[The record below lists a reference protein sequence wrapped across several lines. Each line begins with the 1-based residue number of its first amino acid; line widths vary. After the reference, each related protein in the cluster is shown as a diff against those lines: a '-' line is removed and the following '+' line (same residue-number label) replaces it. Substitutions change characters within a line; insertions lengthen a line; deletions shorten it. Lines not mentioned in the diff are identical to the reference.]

1 MRFNLGERAM
11 KLNKLKSA
19 VIGALMLPLTSVV
32 VAEESKSAFS
42 VSGNV
47 GLYSDYIFRGY
58 TQTKNDPALQGG
70 FDVEH
75 ESGAYAGVW
84 ASNVNWT
91 TEGGYMDDNS
101 LELDFYGGFAG
112 SLGETGIGYDVG
124 VLKFYYPGTNTTAG
138 AGGADTDATEIYAS
152 LSKDIGPVSAS
163 LGVYVV
169 TSDDAWG
176 FADADGSKYLTADV
190 DVPVGKTPL
199 TASFHVGRQTFE
211 GVGNEPFDYTDW
223 KVNLEYGINDTF
235 AVGGFYTDTNQKVAS
250 WTVNNVYLGDGT
262 GGVYLSAGF

>member
-1 MRFNLGERAM
+1 M

-42 VSGNV
+42 ISGNV

-75 ESGAYAGVW
+75 ESGLYAGVW

-91 TEGGYMDDNS
+91 TEGEYMDDNS

-112 SLGETGIGYDVG
+112 GFGETGIGYDVG
-124 VLKFYYPGTNTTAG
+124 ILKFYYPGENTFAG
-138 AGGADTDATEIYAS
+138 AGGADTDATEVYAS

-169 TSDDAWG
+169 VSDDAWG
-176 FADADGSKYLTADV
+176 FADADGSKYFTADV
-190 DVPVGKTPL
+190 DVPIGETPSDCIMFMSAVKHLKVMAMNHLTTQIGK
-199 TASFHVGRQTFE
+199 
-211 GVGNEPFDYTDW
+211 
-223 KVNLEYGINDTF
+223 
-235 AVGGFYTDTNQKVAS
+235 
-250 WTVNNVYLGDGT
+250 
-262 GGVYLSAGF
+262 

>member
-1 MRFNLGERAM
+1 M
-11 KLNKLKSA
+11 KVDKLKFA
-19 VIGALMLPLTSVV
+19 VLGALMLPLSAVV
-32 VAEESKSAFS
+32 VAEEAKSAFS

-70 FDVEH
+70 FDIEH

-101 LELDFYGGFAG
+101 MEIDGYLGFAG
-112 SLGETGIGYDVG
+112 DLGETGIGYDVG

-138 AGGADTDATEIYAS
+138 AGGADTDATEVYAS
-152 LSKDIGPVSAS
+152 LSKDLGNFSAS

-176 FADADGSKYLTADV
+176 FADADGSKYYTADV
-190 DVPVGKTPL
+190 GVPIGETPF
-199 TASFHVGRQTFE
+199 TASVHLGRQTFE
-211 GVGNEPFDYTDW
+211 GVGNDSYDYTDW
-223 KVNLEYGINDTF
+223 KVNLEYSINDTF
-235 AVGGFYTDTNQKVAS
+235 ALGGFYSDTNQKVDK
-250 WTVNNVYLGDGT
+250 WTVKNVYLGDGT
-262 GGVYLSAGF
+262 GGIYLSAGF

>member
-1 MRFNLGERAM
+1 MEFKKV
-11 KLNKLKSA
+11 KLA
-19 VIGALMLPLTSVV
+19 VLGALMLPLSAAV
-32 VAEESKSAFS
+32 VAEEAKSAFS

-70 FDVEH
+70 FDIEH

-112 SLGETGIGYDVG
+112 GLGETGIGYDVG
-124 VLKFYYPGTNTTAG
+124 ILKFYYPGENTGTA
-138 AGGADTDATEIYAS
+138 ASADTDATEVYAS
-152 LSKDIGPVSAS
+152 LGKDIGPVSAS

-169 TSDDAWG
+169 VSDDAWG
-176 FADADGSKYLTADV
+176 FADADGSKYYTADV
-190 DVPVGKTPL
+190 DVPIGETPM

-211 GVGNEPFDYTDW
+211 GNGNEPFDYTDW

>member
-1 MRFNLGERAM
+1 MIVSKIKM
-11 KLNKLKSA
+11 A
-19 VIGALMLPLTSVV
+19 VLGALMVPLIPV
-32 VAEESKSAFS
+32 VAEETKDATSEFS

-47 GLYSDYIFRGY
+47 GLFSDYIFRGY
-58 TQTKNDPALQGG
+58 TQTKEDPALQGG

-112 SLGETGIGYDVG
+112 GLGETGIGYDVG
-124 VLKFYYPGTNTTAG
+124 ILKFYYPGENTSG
-138 AGGADTDATEIYAS
+138 QADTDATEVYAS
-152 LSKDIGPVSAS
+152 LSKDIGSVSAS

-169 TSDDAWG
+169 VSDDAWG
-176 FADADGSKYLTADV
+176 FADADGSKYFTADV
-190 DVPVGKTPL
+190 DVPIGSTPL

-211 GVGNEPFDYTDW
+211 GVGNDPFDYTDW
-223 KVNLEYGINDTF
+223 KLNLEYVVNDTF
-235 AVGGFYTDTNQKVAS
+235 AVGAFYTDTNQS
-250 WTVNNVYLGDGT
+250 TSDWTVNDVYLGDGT
-262 GGVYLSAGF
+262 PGIYVSAGF

>member
-1 MRFNLGERAM
+1 M

-19 VIGALMLPLTSVV
+19 VIGALMLPLASVV

-112 SLGETGIGYDVG
+112 GLGETGIGYDVG
-124 VLKFYYPGTNTTAG
+124 ILKFYYPGENTSG
-138 AGGADTDATEIYAS
+138 QADTDATEVYAS

-169 TSDDAWG
+169 VSDDAWG
-176 FADADGSKYLTADV
+176 FADADGSKYFTADV
-190 DVPVGKTPL
+190 DVPIGSTPL

-211 GVGNEPFDYTDW
+211 GVGNDPFDYTDW
-223 KVNLEYGINDTF
+223 KLNLEYAVNDTF
-235 AVGGFYTDTNQKVAS
+235 AVGAFYTDTNQS
-250 WTVNNVYLGDGT
+250 TSDWTVNDVYLGDGT
-262 GGVYLSAGF
+262 PGIYVSAGF

>member
-1 MRFNLGERAM
+1 M
-11 KLNKLKSA
+11 KFSKMKMAIL
-19 VIGALMLPLTSVV
+19 GALMIPIMPV
-32 VAEESKSAFS
+32 VAEEVKEVASTFS

-112 SLGETGIGYDVG
+112 GLGETGIGYDLG
-124 VLKFYYPGTNTTAG
+124 ILKFYYPGENTVDQAN
-138 AGGADTDATEIYAS
+138 TDAAEIYAS
-152 LSKDIGPVSAS
+152 LNKDIGIVSAS
-163 LGVYVV
+163 LGAYVV
-169 TSDDAWG
+169 ISDDAWG
-176 FADADGSKYLTADV
+176 FADADGSAYVTADV
-190 DVPVGKTPL
+190 DVPIGETPF
-199 TASFHVGRQTFE
+199 TASVHVGRQTFE
-211 GVGNEPFDYTDW
+211 GAGNEAYDYTDW
-223 KVNLEYGINDTF
+223 KLNLEYAVNDNF
-235 AVGGFYTDTNQKVAS
+235 SVGAFYTDTNQKVAE
-250 WTVNNVYLGDGT
+250 WTVKDVYLGDGT
-262 GGVYLSAGF
+262 AGIYLSAGF

>member
-1 MRFNLGERAM
+1 M

-42 VSGNV
+42 ISGNV

-70 FDVEH
+70 FDIEH

-112 SLGETGIGYDVG
+112 GLGETGIGYDVG
-124 VLKFYYPGTNTTAG
+124 ILKFYYPGENTGTA
-138 AGGADTDATEIYAS
+138 ASADTDATEVYAS

-169 TSDDAWG
+169 VSDDAWG
-176 FADADGSKYLTADV
+176 FADADGSTYVTADV
-190 DVPVGKTPL
+190 DVPVGSTPL

-211 GVGNEPFDYTDW
+211 GEGNKPFDYTDW

>member
-1 MRFNLGERAM
+1 M
-11 KLNKLKSA
+11 KLNKLKYA

-75 ESGAYAGVW
+75 ESGLYAGVW

-91 TEGGYMDDNS
+91 TEGEYMDDNS

-112 SLGETGIGYDVG
+112 GFGETGIGYDVG
-124 VLKFYYPGTNTTAG
+124 ILKFYYPGENTFAG
-138 AGGADTDATEIYAS
+138 AGGADTDATEVYAS
-152 LSKDIGPVSAS
+152 LGKDIGPVSAS

-169 TSDDAWG
+169 VSDDAWG
-176 FADADGSKYLTADV
+176 FADADGSKYYTADV
-190 DVPVGKTPL
+190 DVPIGETPM

-211 GVGNEPFDYTDW
+211 GNGNEPFDYTDW

-235 AVGGFYTDTNQKVAS
+235 AVGGFYTDTNQKVSS

>member
-1 MRFNLGERAM
+1 M

-42 VSGNV
+42 ISGNV

-70 FDVEH
+70 FDIEH

-112 SLGETGIGYDVG
+112 GLGETGIGYDVG
-124 VLKFYYPGTNTTAG
+124 ILKFYYPGENTGTA
-138 AGGADTDATEIYAS
+138 ASADTDATEVYAS
-152 LSKDIGPVSAS
+152 LSKDIGLVSAS

-169 TSDDAWG
+169 VSDDAWG
-176 FADADGSKYLTADV
+176 FADADGSKYYTADV
-190 DVPVGKTPL
+190 DVPIGETPM

-211 GVGNEPFDYTDW
+211 GNGNEPFDYTDW

-235 AVGGFYTDTNQKVAS
+235 AVGGFYTDTNQKVSS

>member
-1 MRFNLGERAM
+1 MEFKKV
-11 KLNKLKSA
+11 KLA
-19 VIGALMLPLTSVV
+19 VLGALMLPLSAAV
-32 VAEESKSAFS
+32 VAEEAKSAFS

-70 FDVEH
+70 FDIEH

-112 SLGETGIGYDVG
+112 GLGETGIGYDVG
-124 VLKFYYPGTNTTAG
+124 ILKFYYPGENTGTA
-138 AGGADTDATEIYAS
+138 ASADTDATEVYAS

-169 TSDDAWG
+169 VSDDAWG
-176 FADADGSKYLTADV
+176 FADADGSKYYTADV
-190 DVPVGKTPL
+190 DVPIGETPM

-211 GVGNEPFDYTDW
+211 GNGNEPFDYTDW

>member
-1 MRFNLGERAM
+1 M
-11 KLNKLKSA
+11 KASKMKMA
-19 VIGALMLPLTSVV
+19 VLGALMLPLIPA
-32 VAEESKSAFS
+32 VAEEAKGAASAFS

-47 GLYSDYIFRGY
+47 GIYSDYMFRGY
-58 TQTKNDPALQGG
+58 TQTKEDPALQGG

-91 TEGGYMDDNS
+91 TEGNYMDDNS

-124 VLKFYYPGTNTTAG
+124 ILKFYYPGENTAG
-138 AGGADTDATEIYAS
+138 AVDTDATEIYGS

-169 TSDDAWG
+169 VSDDAWG
-176 FADADGSKYLTADV
+176 FGDADGSKYFTADV
-190 DVPVGKTPL
+190 DVPVGSIPL

-211 GVGNEPFDYTDW
+211 GFGNEAADYTDW
-223 KVNLEYGINDTF
+223 KVNLEYAVNDTF
-235 AVGGFYTDTNQKVAS
+235 AVGGFYTDTNQKVAT
-250 WTVNNVYLGDGT
+250 WTVNDVYLGDGT
-262 GGVYLSAGF
+262 AGFYVSAGF

>member
-1 MRFNLGERAM
+1 M
-11 KLNKLKSA
+11 KVDKLKFA
-19 VIGALMLPLTSVV
+19 VLGALMLPLSAVV
-32 VAEESKSAFS
+32 VAEEAKSAFS

-70 FDVEH
+70 FDIEH

-91 TEGGYMDDNS
+91 TEGGYMTDNS

-124 VLKFYYPGTNTTAG
+124 ILKFYYPGDNLDNVNSANGAG
-138 AGGADTDATEIYAS
+138 AGGPDTDATEVYAS
-152 LSKDIGPVSAS
+152 LSKQIGPVSAS
-163 LGVYVV
+163 LGVYYVV
-169 TSDDAWG
+169 SDDAWG
-176 FADADGSKYLTADV
+176 FADADGSKYYTADV
-190 DVPVGKTPL
+190 DVPIGETSL
-199 TASFHVGRQTFE
+199 TASVHVGRQTFE
-211 GVGNEPFDYTDW
+211 GVGNDPYDYTDW
-223 KVNLEYGINDTF
+223 KVNLEYAVNDTF
-235 AVGGFYTDTNQKVAS
+235 ALGGFYTDTNQKVGS

>member
-1 MRFNLGERAM
+1 MEFKKV
-11 KLNKLKSA
+11 KLA
-19 VIGALMLPLTSVV
+19 VLGALMLPLSAAV
-32 VAEESKSAFS
+32 VAEEAKSAFS

-70 FDVEH
+70 FDIEH

-112 SLGETGIGYDVG
+112 GLGETGIGYDVG
-124 VLKFYYPGTNTTAG
+124 ILKFYYPGENTGTA
-138 AGGADTDATEIYAS
+138 ASADTDATEVYAS

-169 TSDDAWG
+169 VSDDAWG
-176 FADADGSKYLTADV
+176 FADADGSKYYTADV
-190 DVPVGKTPL
+190 DVPIGETPM

-211 GVGNEPFDYTDW
+211 GNGNEPFDYTDW

-235 AVGGFYTDTNQKVAS
+235 AVGGFYTDTNQKVSS

>member
-1 MRFNLGERAM
+1 M

-75 ESGAYAGVW
+75 ESGLYAGVW

-91 TEGGYMDDNS
+91 TEGEYMDDNS

-112 SLGETGIGYDVG
+112 GLGETGIGYDVG
-124 VLKFYYPGTNTTAG
+124 ILKFYYPGENTSG
-138 AGGADTDATEIYAS
+138 KADTDATEVYAS
-152 LSKDIGPVSAS
+152 LSKDIGSVSAS

-169 TSDDAWG
+169 VSDDAWG
-176 FADADGSKYLTADV
+176 FADADGSKYFTADV
-190 DVPVGKTPL
+190 DVPIGSTPL

-211 GVGNEPFDYTDW
+211 GVGNDPFDYTDW
-223 KVNLEYGINDTF
+223 KLNLEYVVNDTF
-235 AVGGFYTDTNQKVAS
+235 AVGAFYTDTNQS
-250 WTVNNVYLGDGT
+250 TSDWTVNDVYLGDGT
-262 GGVYLSAGF
+262 PGIYVSAGF

>member
-1 MRFNLGERAM
+1 M
-11 KLNKLKSA
+11 KVSKMKVAIL
-19 VIGALMLPLTSVV
+19 GALMLPIMPA
-32 VAEESKSAFS
+32 VAEEAKGEASAFS

-47 GLYSDYIFRGY
+47 GIYSDYMFRGY
-58 TQTKNDPALQGG
+58 TQTKEDPALQGG

-112 SLGETGIGYDVG
+112 GLGETGIGYDVG
-124 VLKFYYPGTNTTAG
+124 ILKFYYPGENTSG
-138 AGGADTDATEIYAS
+138 QADTDATEVYAS

-169 TSDDAWG
+169 VSDDAWG
-176 FADADGSKYLTADV
+176 FADADGSKYFTADV
-190 DVPVGKTPL
+190 DVPIGSTPL

-211 GVGNEPFDYTDW
+211 GAGNDPFDYTDW
-223 KVNLEYGINDTF
+223 KLNLEYAVNDTF
-235 AVGGFYTDTNQKVAS
+235 AVGGFYTDTNQKVAT
-250 WTVNNVYLGDGT
+250 WTVNDVYLGDGT
-262 GGVYLSAGF
+262 AGIYVSAGF

>member
-1 MRFNLGERAM
+1 M
-11 KLNKLKSA
+11 KVLKMKMA
-19 VIGALMLPLTSVV
+19 ILGALMTPIMPV
-32 VAEESKSAFS
+32 VAEEAKAETSEFS

-47 GLYSDYIFRGY
+47 GLFSDYIFRGY
-58 TQTKNDPALQGG
+58 TQTKEDPALQGG

-112 SLGETGIGYDVG
+112 GLGETGIGYDVG
-124 VLKFYYPGTNTTAG
+124 ILKFYYPGENTSG
-138 AGGADTDATEIYAS
+138 KADTDATEVYAS
-152 LSKDIGPVSAS
+152 LSKDIGSVSAS

-169 TSDDAWG
+169 VSDDAWG
-176 FADADGSKYLTADV
+176 FADADGSKYFTADV
-190 DVPVGKTPL
+190 DVPIGSTPL

-211 GVGNEPFDYTDW
+211 GAGNDPFDYTDW
-223 KVNLEYGINDTF
+223 KVNLEYAVNDTF
-235 AVGGFYTDTNQKVAS
+235 AVGAFYTDTNQSKS
-250 WTVNNVYLGDGT
+250 DWTVNNVYLGDGT
-262 GGVYLSAGF
+262 PGIYVSAGF

>member
-1 MRFNLGERAM
+1 M

-32 VAEESKSAFS
+32 VAEEAKSAFS

-70 FDVEH
+70 FDIEH

-101 LELDFYGGFAG
+101 MEIDGYFGFAG
-112 SLGETGIGYDVG
+112 NLGKTDIGYDVG
-124 VLKFYYPGTNTTAG
+124 VLKFYYPGENTAG
-138 AGGADTDATEIYAS
+138 VADTDATEVYAS

-169 TSDDAWG
+169 VSEDAWG
-176 FADADGSKYLTADV
+176 FDNADGSKYFTADV
-190 DVPVGKTPL
+190 DVPIGSTPL
-199 TASFHVGRQTFE
+199 TASLHVGRQDFE
-211 GVGNEPFDYTDW
+211 GAANEAADYTDW

-235 AVGGFYTDTNQKVAS
+235 AVGSFYTDTNQKVAT
-250 WTVNNVYLGDGT
+250 WTVNDVYLGDGNI
-262 GGVYLSAGF
+262 GVYLSAGF

>member
-1 MRFNLGERAM
+1 M
-11 KLNKLKSA
+11 KVLKMKMA
-19 VIGALMLPLTSVV
+19 ILGALMTPIMPV
-32 VAEESKSAFS
+32 VAEEAKAVTSGFS

-47 GLYSDYIFRGY
+47 GLFSDYIFRGY
-58 TQTKNDPALQGG
+58 TQTKEDPALQGG

-112 SLGETGIGYDVG
+112 GLGETGIGYDVG
-124 VLKFYYPGTNTTAG
+124 ILKFYYPGENTSG
-138 AGGADTDATEIYAS
+138 QADTDATEVYAS

-169 TSDDAWG
+169 VSDDAWG
-176 FADADGSKYLTADV
+176 FADADGSTYFTADV
-190 DVPVGKTPL
+190 DVPIGSTPL

-211 GVGNEPFDYTDW
+211 GVGNDPFDYTDW
-223 KVNLEYGINDTF
+223 KLNLEYAVNDTF
-235 AVGGFYTDTNQKVAS
+235 AVGAFYTDTNQS
-250 WTVNNVYLGDGT
+250 TSDWTVNDVYLGDGT
-262 GGVYLSAGF
+262 PGIYVSAGF

>member
-1 MRFNLGERAM
+1 M
-11 KLNKLKSA
+11 KVSKIKMTVL
-19 VIGALMLPLTSVV
+19 GALMLPLMPAL
-32 VAEESKSAFS
+32 AEEFKEAASVFS

-58 TQTKNDPALQGG
+58 TQTKEDPALQGG

-112 SLGETGIGYDVG
+112 GLGETGIGYDVG
-124 VLKFYYPGTNTTAG
+124 ILKFYYPGENTTGQAN
-138 AGGADTDATEIYAS
+138 TDATEIYAS
-152 LSKDIGPVSAS
+152 LSKDIGSVSAS
-163 LGVYVV
+163 LGAYVV
-169 TSDDAWG
+169 ISDDAWG
-176 FADADGSKYLTADV
+176 FADADGSKYFTADV
-190 DVPVGKTPL
+190 DVPIGSTPL

-223 KVNLEYGINDTF
+223 KLNLEYAVNDTF
-235 AVGGFYTDTNQKVAS
+235 AVGAFYTDTNQKVVS
-250 WTVNNVYLGDGT
+250 WTVNDVYLGDGT
-262 GGVYLSAGF
+262 AGIYVSAGF